1 MARQT
6 PIVIDPRDNPVQPPI
21 LAPLPEEGSDDEG
34 PALGMSGLPVS
45 TGPLVVGPQLES
57 AEPAF
62 FQDVEDA
69 PEVDAPVAKEAVQA
83 GSASSGPVPVMV
95 AVDDED
101 PWEDPPLRRSSGV
114 PDWAPISAMVLC
126 VVVSFVALAD
136 RLL

>member
-21 LAPLPEEGSDDEG
+21 LAPLPEEGSDDVG

-45 TGPLVVGPQLES
+45 TGPLVVGPQIEA

-62 FQDVEDA
+62 FQDVDEA
-69 PEVDAPVAKEAVQA
+69 PEVDAAVAREPAQV
-83 GSASSGPVPVMV
+83 GPSPSSPVPVMV

-126 VVVSFVALAD
+126 VLVSFVALAD

>member
-6 PIVIDPRDNPVQPPI
+6 PIVIDPQDNPMRTPI
-21 LAPLPEEGSDDEG
+21 LAALPEEDGEEEG

-45 TGPLVVGPQLES
+45 TGPLVVAPQVEA

-62 FQDVEDA
+62 FGDMDDA
-69 PEVDAPVAKEAVQA
+69 PQVDAPVAEA
-83 GSASSGPVPVMV
+83 SAKPVPVMV
-95 AVDDED
+95 AVDEED
-101 PWEDPPLRRSSGV
+101 PWEDPPLRRSSGI

-126 VVVSFVALAD
+126 VLVSFVALAD